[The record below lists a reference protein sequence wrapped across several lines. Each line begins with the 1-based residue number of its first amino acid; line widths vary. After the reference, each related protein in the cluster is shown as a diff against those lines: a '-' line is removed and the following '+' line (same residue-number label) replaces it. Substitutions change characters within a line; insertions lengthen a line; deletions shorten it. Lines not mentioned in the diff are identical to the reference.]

1 MFEGFKFEYVD
12 VAERDAARTARR
24 RRATGVS
31 RAIIRS
37 VACRGADGAET
48 APPQTLETG
57 TPTTN
62 KPVLAVIGWSPYGA
76 PWLQLVAICGKSES
90 PKRA

>member
-12 VAERDAARTARR
+12 VGTRRCAYGTA
-24 RRATGVS
+24 ATGHRCVP
-31 RAIIRS
+31 RDHPVRS
-37 VACRGADGAET
+37 VPSADGAET

>member
-12 VAERDAARTARR
+12 VGDATLRVRHGGDGPPVCPARSSGPERAERRWC
-24 RRATGVS
+24 G
-31 RAIIRS
+31 
-37 VACRGADGAET
+37 DG
-48 APPQTLETG
+48 PPQTLEPG